1 MEADTQGPGPQL
13 GTETGALLPHS
24 AEGHGPGMWWGWG
37 QMESPRLH
45 LCEHPRLPPCS
56 CPLLPTL
63 LTVVRWVLPSAGR
76 PACLPACPGL
86 ASSGRPGTVSLWVS
100 FVHMEAEVRQLGQCC
115 GPLCPWHLRRTG
127 LEKPVHRVPRAWSLE
142 LSEASAASAV
152 LFPQLVCRKAALVG
166 CGCYCWRFEEC
177 TFSPCTFFVWL

>member
-24 AEGHGPGMWWGWG
+24 AESHGPGMWWGWG

-45 LCEHPRLPPCS
+45 LCEHPRLPLCS

-76 PACLPACPGL
+76 PACLPACLPR
-86 ASSGRPGTVSLWVS
+86 ARQQREARDCVSLG
-100 FVHMEAEVRQLGQCC
+100 L
-115 GPLCPWHLRRTG
+115 LCAHG
-127 LEKPVHRVPRAWSLE
+127 
-142 LSEASAASAV
+142 
-152 LFPQLVCRKAALVG
+152 G
-166 CGCYCWRFEEC
+166 
-177 TFSPCTFFVWL
+177 